1 MRRLAF
7 LMCGLALS
15 CQRDIIFVLP
25 PELTHAALLRSSP
38 SGVIASPLRSI
49 DDAWILEDIPEGDLL
64 AIGYTADALAPAIDR
79 LDEAEA
85 LVTGRACGG
94 LPRDRWSKAPEG
106 EAAGAIDPATP
117 LHASWICPNSST
129 RPRVVAACSDGLAC
143 RGVPGAGDLPC
154 SWSVPCEQRQG
165 VSLQVDSGVF
175 ETAKGCFAEIE
186 RPGEQEPPLRAT
198 LDTERWS
205 DGYHASGVLGTQGD
219 PAEPRRCVIDAR
231 FETTPPMTIPLADQA
246 RFSALD
252 VGFSAHVPQS
262 LFDGRQVSHVD
273 AAGLHG
279 GGVTGL
285 VLDLERRRAIAVV
298 SPLYDCT
305 ANAAPLDSTWQW
317 IDIDSPALTASSAGS
332 APACLLGLHALRS
345 PQGGLERILGFQVF
359 NVFPSP
365 DLAAQRSRVRVV
377 LHEFDRDLTPLR
389 QRLLWD
395 EPVVEAQRGLG
406 GLVVSHVADLPGG
419 DVLVSLADSRLE
431 PNGRSHVLRIDRA
444 QLVVTATLTLDRVV
458 AGIDVDPA
466 SDEVRLIS
474 EGPPATCSTDRE
486 LRSGPCTLGACS
498 MLSWTLLLGRPRVSA
513 FYAGA
518 ARELVFAGSG
528 NIAGLWDCARR
539 WNLQPFGDGRAHF
552 TAVAPLRQAGR
563 LLAAAVHKEG
573 DDPDPF
579 AGWVSELMIA
589 DLDTG
594 RFEPQIWR
602 LPGTGVSQIEA
613 DDRGRLWLVL
623 PWSGMVVRWADP
635 TR

>member
-1 MRRLAF
+1 MRWLAF
-7 LMCGLALS
+7 LICGLSLS
-15 CQRDIIFVLP
+15 CQQDVIFLVP
-25 PELTHAALLRSSP
+25 PELTHAALLRSSQR
-38 SGVIASPLRSI
+38 GVIASPLRPV
-49 DDAWILEDIPEGDLL
+49 DDAWLLEDIPEGDLL
-64 AIGYTADALAPAIDR
+64 AIGYTADALAPVIDR
-79 LDEAEA
+79 LDETEA

-94 LPRDRWSKAPEG
+94 LPRERWSKVPEG
-106 EAAGAIDPATP
+106 ASAGAIDPATP
-117 LHASWICPNSST
+117 LHASWVCPNSST
-129 RPRVVAACSDGLAC
+129 LPRMVAACSDGLAC

-154 SWSVPCEQRQG
+154 SWSVSCEQRQG

-175 ETAKGCFAEIE
+175 ETAKGCGQIK
-186 RPGEQEPPLRAT
+186 GEEGPEPTPAM

-205 DGYHASGVLGTQGD
+205 DGYHASGVLGTQGE
-219 PAEPRRCVIDAR
+219 PKEPRQCVIDAR
-231 FETTPPMTIPLADQA
+231 WEVVPPLTIPLADQA
-246 RFSALD
+246 RFSARD
-252 VGFSAHVPQS
+252 VGLSVHVPQS
-262 LFDGRQVSHVD
+262 LFSGGQVPHVD

-279 GGVTGL
+279 GGVGGL
-285 VLDLERRRAIAVV
+285 VLDLERRRAITVV

-305 ANAAPLDSTWQW
+305 VNVTPMDSTWQW
-317 IDIDSPALTASSAGS
+317 IDLDSASLTATSAGA
-332 APACLLGLHALRS
+332 APGCLLGLHALRT
-345 PQGGLERILGFQVF
+345 PAGGLQKILGFQVF
-359 NVFPSP
+359 NLYPSP
-365 DLAAQRSRVRVV
+365 DLMASRNRVRVV

-389 QRLLWD
+389 QRVLWD
-395 EPVVEAQRGLG
+395 EPMVEASRGLG

-419 DVLVSLADSRLE
+419 DVLVSFADTLLQPSHRSRI
-431 PNGRSHVLRIDRA
+431 LRIDRA

-486 LRSGPCTLGACS
+486 LRNGACTLGACS
-498 MLSWTLLLGRPRVSA
+498 MLSWSQLLGRPRVSA
-513 FYAGA
+513 FHVGA

-539 WNLQPFGDGRAHF
+539 WNLQPFGDGPAHF

-563 LLAAAVHKEG
+563 LLAAAVRRER

-579 AGWVSELMIA
+579 AGWIGELMIA

-623 PWSGMVVRWADP
+623 PWSGMIVRWTDP